1 LVANTQQSQ
10 QNAQTQAMLAQWQAQ
25 QAQAALRK
33 QDLDFMRS
41 LEKVMYCP
49 VTGGSGASASYVP
62 GTLYFDL
69 PVAPSGFAKGLLI
82 RYNLTV
88 TPATAGGAAYA
99 VNQAAPWNIF
109 SEAQIQYNGTQA
121 RTHPY
126 LFKILDQTKGFQNGQ
141 RNQVIAGN
149 NDSTIAASIVG
160 STPIVVN
167 TANTWQGSMYFPLN
181 ALSEDSVAG
190 ILPVS
195 GAGTKGQLKLTVP
208 STFLGNDPL
217 LYPMSATGGS
227 SPSVTATGTIYV
239 DMVYLDGSTMNGI
252 SLLPP
257 PPSVYGP
264 TLQYSWEPS
273 GTPFNPGTTPNRFVI
288 QSKMEH
294 TYVVS
299 LVIDGNQSSTFST
312 ISNLTAFE
320 LTGDPTGSQ
329 KLKSW
334 NVANNIPIMDYFDRD
349 VRRKI
354 GQDLDPGVILWVAS
368 PIRGTVDATNRMGTQ
383 TLNMYPGGFPTAT
396 LGYAVGSTT
405 TTSGYAPR
413 VETFCISLNHQG
425 LGLQQVS

>member
-1 LVANTQQSQ
+1 MAANTQ
-10 QNAQTQAMLAQWQAQ
+10 QAQ
-25 QAQAALRK
+25 QAQMQAAMQQYLAQQHEMMLRK

-41 LEKVMYCP
+41 LEKLMYCP
-49 VTGGSGASASYVP
+49 VTGGSGASATYAP

-69 PVAPSGFAKGLLI
+69 PIAPSGFAKGLLI
-82 RYNLTV
+82 HYNLTV

-99 VNQAAPWNIF
+99 VNQGAPWNVF

-126 LFKILDQTKGFQNGQ
+126 VFKVLDQTKGFLRGD
-141 RNQVIAGN
+141 RNRVLAGN
-149 NDSTIAASIVG
+149 NDNTIAASIVG
-160 STPIVVN
+160 STPVVVN
-167 TANTWQGSMYFPLN
+167 TANTWLGSMYFPFN

-208 STFLGNDPL
+208 STMLGNDPL
-217 LYPMSATGGS
+217 LNSISATGGS
-227 SPSVTATGTIYV
+227 SPSVTVTGTV
-239 DMVYLDGSTMNGI
+239 TVEMVYLDGSTMNGI
-252 SLLPP
+252 QLLPP

-273 GTPFNPGTTPNRFVI
+273 GTPFNPGTTPNRYII

-294 TYVVS
+294 THLISIVM
-299 LVIDGNQSSTFST
+299 DGVQSSTFAT
-312 ISNLTAFE
+312 INNLTAFE

-349 VRRKI
+349 VRRRI
-354 GQDLDPGVILWVAS
+354 GQDLDPGVLLWVAS
-368 PIRGTVDATNRMGTQ
+368 PVRGTVDASNRMGQQ
-383 TLNMYPGGFPTAT
+383 TLNMYPGGYPTAT
-396 LGYAVGSTT
+396 MGVAVAATT

-413 VETFCISLNHQG
+413 VETFAISLNHQG

>member
-1 LVANTQQSQ
+1 MATTQ
-10 QNAQTQAMLAQWQAQ
+10 QAQ
-25 QAQAALRK
+25 QAQMQQMLAQYQADQHAMMLRK

-49 VTGGSGASASYVP
+49 VTGGSGASATYTP

-88 TPATAGGAAYA
+88 NPATASGATYA

-126 LFKILDQTKGFQNGQ
+126 LFKILDQTKGWLRGQ
-141 RNQVIAGN
+141 RNQVLAGN
-149 NDSTIAASIVG
+149 NDATIAASIVG

-167 TANTWQGSMYFPLN
+167 TNNTWQGSMYFPFN
-181 ALSEDSVAG
+181 AISEDSVPG

-217 LYPMSATGGS
+217 LFPMSATGGV
-227 SPSVTATGTIYV
+227 SPSVTVTGTIYV
-239 DMVYLDGSTMNGI
+239 DMIYMDGSTMNGT

-264 TLQYSWEPS
+264 TLQYSWEPQ
-273 GTPFNPGTTPNRFVI
+273 GTPFNPGTTPNRFII

-294 TYVVS
+294 VYVVS
-299 LVIDGNQSSTFST
+299 LIIDGTQSSTFST
-312 ISNLTAFE
+312 INNITSFE

-334 NVANNIPIMDYFDRD
+334 NVSNNIPISDYFDRD

-354 GQDLDPGVILWVAS
+354 GQDLDPGVVLWVAA
-368 PIRGTVDATNRMGTQ
+368 PIRGTVDASNRMGQQ
-383 TLNMYPGGFPTAT
+383 TLNMYPGGYPTAT
-396 LGYAVGSTT
+396 LGYAVAATT
-405 TTSGYAPR
+405 TTNGYAPR
-413 VETFCISLNHQG
+413 VETFCVSLNHQG

>member
-1 LVANTQQSQ
+1 MATTTQQSQ
-10 QNAQTQAMLAQWQAQ
+10 NAQYQQAMQQYMAQ
-25 QAQAALRK
+25 QHEMMLRK

-41 LEKVMYCP
+41 LEKLMYCP
-49 VTGGSGASASYVP
+49 VTGGSGASATYTP

-88 TPATAGGAAYA
+88 TPATAGGATYA
-99 VNQAAPWNIF
+99 ANASAPWSIF

-126 LFKILDQTKGFQNGQ
+126 AWKVLDQTKGFMRGQ
-141 RNQVIAGN
+141 RNQVLAGN
-149 NDSTIAASIVG
+149 NDETIAASIVG
-160 STPIVVN
+160 TTPVV
-167 TANTWQGSMYFPLN
+167 ANTGNSWIGSMYFPFN
-181 ALSEDSVAG
+181 AISDDSVPG

-217 LYPMSATGGS
+217 LFPVSATGGS
-227 SPSVTATGTIYV
+227 SPSVAVTGTINV
-239 DMVYLDGSTMNGI
+239 DMVYLDGSTMMGT
-252 SLLPP
+252 SLLAP

-264 TLQYSWEPS
+264 TLQYSWEPQ
-273 GTPFNPGTTPNRFVI
+273 GAPFNPGTTPNRFI
-288 QSKMEH
+288 LQSKMEH
-294 TYVVS
+294 VYVISVI
-299 LVIDGNQSSTFST
+299 IDGGQSTQFAT
-312 ISNLTAFE
+312 INNITNFE

-368 PIRGTVDATNRMGTQ
+368 PIRGTVDASNRLGNQ
-383 TLNMYPGGFPTAT
+383 TLNMYPGGYPTAT
-396 LGYAVGSTT
+396 LGVAVASTT
-405 TTSGYAPR
+405 TTNGYSPR
-413 VETFCISLNHQG
+413 VETFMISLNHQG